1 MDVIVQMLSRL
12 QGVSGAIQATIGDS
26 FNLQMMTALAQQLTA
41 VEKYSFLNAQVQE
54 AQAYSQFIPVNTN
67 IPGATISS
75 ANTLMF
81 MKGVGLGKDYDGTSN
96 DIPLAEVIAG
106 KETIGVAVGTIGY
119 QYSIHEL
126 ADAAKYG
133 IPLDVEKAQA
143 ATFGAEAHLSNVA
156 WYGSPKT
163 GAKGFI
169 NQTVVEIIPASTDWK
184 TATAD
189 EIVADFN
196 MFLKAAYNNSEYEL
210 GVAPDTIVIAA
221 SIWELL
227 SNRRLH
233 EYTDKTLLKHLQ
245 ENNILAQNGRTL
257 TWRSSSKFD
266 GKGAGGTHRMVL
278 YRRDPSCLEFRLP
291 QDITFLAAQAQ
302 GLIVRIPGH
311 YMYQGVHVKR
321 PDSIKYMDVGITP

>member
-1 MDVIVQMLSRL
+1 MDPIQQMLARL
-12 QGVSGAIQATIGDS
+12 NPVAGAIAATIGDS

-41 VEKYSFLNAQVQE
+41 VEKISLLAPQVQE
-54 AQAYSQFIPVNTN
+54 AQAYAQYIPVNTN

-75 ANTLMF
+75 ANTLLF
-81 MKGVGLGKDYDGTSN
+81 MKGIGQGKDYDGISN
-96 DIPLAEVIAG
+96 DIPMAEIIAG

-126 ADAAKYG
+126 ADSAKYG
-133 IPLDVEKAQA
+133 IALDSEKAQA
-143 ATFGAEAHLSNVA
+143 ATLAAEAHLSNVA
-156 WYGSPKT
+156 WYGSAKT

-169 NQTVVEIIPASTDWK
+169 NQTVVEVIPASNDWK

-210 GVAPDTIVIAA
+210 GVSPDTIVIAG

-233 EYTDKTLLKHLQ
+233 ENTDKTLLKHLQ

-266 GKGAGGTHRMVL
+266 GKGVGGTHRMVL
-278 YRRDPSCLEFRLP
+278 YRRDRSCLEFRLP
-291 QDITFLAAQAQ
+291 QDLTFLAAQVE
-302 GLIVRIPGH
+302 GLIVRVPGH